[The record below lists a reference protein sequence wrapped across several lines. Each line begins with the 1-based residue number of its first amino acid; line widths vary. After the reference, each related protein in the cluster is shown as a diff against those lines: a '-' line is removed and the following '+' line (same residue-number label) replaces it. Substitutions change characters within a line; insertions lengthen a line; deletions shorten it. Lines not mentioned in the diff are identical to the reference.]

1 MLKVLFALWSITNLT
16 TPMPQKNAYQIFSK
30 EGNPITYE
38 EIVNQSQ
45 EVDIILFGEL
55 HNNPICHWL
64 ELELTKSLF
73 QTKGKAL
80 LLGAEMFEADDQVIL
95 DEYWQG
101 LIAENHFEN
110 EAKLWNNY
118 STDYKPIINF
128 GLTNQVSFIATN
140 IPRRYASLVAKQG
153 LSQLDNLSEDAKS
166 WIAPLPIEVDLTLPG
181 YANMLEMM
189 GGHGAGMSAENFA
202 HAQAIKDATM
212 AHFILKHLQ
221 ENQLFLH
228 FNGAYHSNNFEG
240 IVWYLQ
246 KQNPDLKIVT
256 ISSVEQE
263 EVESLSEENKGIA
276 NFIIAIPSSM
286 TKTY

>member
-1 MLKVLFALWSITNLT
+1 MLKVLFALWSINNLT
-16 TPMPQKNAYQIFSK
+16 TSMPQKSAYQIFSQ
-30 EGNPITYE
+30 EGNSITYE
-38 EIVNQSQ
+38 EFLSQSQ
-45 EVDIILFGEL
+45 EADIILFGEL

-73 QTKGKAL
+73 QAKGKQL
-80 LLGAEMFEADDQVIL
+80 RLGGEIFEADDQVIL
-95 DEYWQG
+95 DEYWKG

-118 STDYKPIINF
+118 TTDYKPILNF
-128 GLTNQVSFIATN
+128 GLTHQIPFIATN

-153 LSQLDNLSEDAKS
+153 LTSLENLSEEAKN

-189 GGHGAGMSAENFA
+189 GGHGSGMSAENFA

-212 AHFILKHLQ
+212 AHFIL
-221 ENQLFLH
+221 ENLERNQTFLH
-228 FNGAYHSNNFEG
+228 LNGAYHSNNFEG

-246 KQNPDLKIVT
+246 KQNPDLKTVT
-256 ISSVEQE
+256 ISSVEQA
-263 EVESLSEENKGIA
+263 EVNSLSDENKGIA
-276 NFIIAIPSSM
+276 NFIIAIPHSM
-286 TKTY
+286 IKTY